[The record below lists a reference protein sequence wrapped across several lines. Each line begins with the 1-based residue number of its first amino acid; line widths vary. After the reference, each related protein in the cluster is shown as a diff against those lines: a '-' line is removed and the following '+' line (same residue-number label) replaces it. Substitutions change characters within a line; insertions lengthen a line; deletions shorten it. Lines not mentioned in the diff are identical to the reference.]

1 MSETPISRSP
11 DLARLEAAGLR
22 LRVVE
27 GKAATHLIVECVPAV
42 DSKGQVVLGAL
53 YTPLEL
59 DQDGRTKNPPSSHQC
74 WWIGDE
80 APCDP
85 TGVPLNEMIHSHVAE
100 DKGDGIRTVVSFS
113 MKWKE
118 KGVMISYP
126 DYYEKIRSYIA
137 RIWAAALVVDK
148 TCTPYCNKPVPAV
161 VETQERVFHYPDMAT
176 TRAGIGAATEKLLA
190 ERVAVIGLGGTGS
203 YILDLLAKVPIG
215 QIHLF
220 DGDVFRL
227 HNAFRAPGA
236 PRKEELIEPKKVDWF
251 ASIYSRM
258 HKGVIPH
265 GYNITADNIGE
276 LTEFSFVFVAVDAAT
291 ARKIILNGLISM
303 GVPFLDVGM
312 DMELN
317 QSNSLMGM
325 CRYTVGVPD
334 FHAHVEEVVS
344 FGDGPENE
352 IYRNIQVSDM
362 NMLNA
367 AMAVMKWKK
376 MRGFYADRKREH
388 NGLYNVETGSL
399 VKEDFR

>member
-27 GKAATHLIVECVPAV
+27 GKAANHLIVDRIPAV
-42 DSKGQVVLGAL
+42 NSRGELVLGAL
-53 YTPLEL
+53 YSPLEL
-59 DQDGRTKNPPSSHQC
+59 DQDRKTKNPVSNHQC
-74 WWIGDE
+74 WWIGSE

-85 TGVPLNEMIHSHVAE
+85 TGVPLNELIHNGTAE

-118 KGVMISYP
+118 NGVMVPYP
-126 DYYEKIRSYIA
+126 DYYQKIRSYIA
-137 RIWAAALVVDK
+137 RIWAAALALDD

-190 ERVAVIGLGGTGS
+190 DRVAIIGLGGTGS

-220 DGDVFRL
+220 DGDVFQL
-227 HNAFRAPGA
+227 HSAFRGPGA
-236 PRKEELIEPKKVDWF
+236 PRKEELTEPKKVDWF

-258 HKGVIPH
+258 HKGIIPH
-265 GYNITADNIGE
+265 GYNVTDANIAE
-276 LTEFSFVFVAVDAAT
+276 LAEFSFAFVAVDAPQ
-291 ARKIILNGLISM
+291 ARKIILKGLIARA
-303 GVPFLDVGM
+303 VPFIDVGM

-317 QSNSLMGM
+317 KSNSLMGM
-325 CRYTVGVPD
+325 CRYTVGLPD
-334 FHAHVEEVVS
+334 LNAHVEQVVP

-352 IYRNIQVSDM
+352 IYRNIQVADM

-376 MRGFYADRKREH
+376 LRGFYADRKREH
-388 NGLYNVETGSL
+388 HGLYNVDTASL